1 MLSGEDFT
9 VEPALATIQSIRLEP
24 SIGELS
30 RQLLLD
36 NYAPAAVVINRRHE
50 ILHAL
55 GSVGSYLSQPAG
67 QPTHNLLDLT
77 GADLRVRLRVAV
89 QGVFRTKLPDTLPGA
104 AILRGGMVLPYRIDL
119 YPLPD
124 DEPLQLV
131 CFVTEPLSQPASTPK
146 NGQPVIS
153 AAGILEQELRPVKTD
168 LQDAVKALERCNEAY
183 RAIND
188 AALAAKEE
196 HQTAIEQLLIRKTEI
211 EALSSEMAG
220 LNEQLR
226 ETLKLK
232 QGNNRAANGIDH
244 IAGAILVMDREMTI
258 KFFTPAIQPY
268 LPFAAAD
275 LGRPLSDFHGLAA
288 DGFLHGDCQT
298 VLHEKQPFD
307 REVTLENN
315 KSFLRRILPYCAENG
330 EVDGFVISFTDI
342 TESQAILPVEGSNGT
357 GQTHRVTN
365 GRSKIQPLLL
375 AVSQL
380 QGSLNT
386 NMSGDTGKDLIRLI
400 GQTAGVL
407 SSTLNDLLDAREIEG
422 IGELKSDNPADEKLS
437 ERRND
442 ALRVIENLTPRERE
456 IMKMVVAGAPS
467 KIIATDLRIS
477 QRTVENHRAAIM
489 RKTQSRSL
497 PALARIAFAS
507 GLNDIGESAADTAR

>member
-1 MLSGEDFT
+1 
-9 VEPALATIQSIRLEP
+9 
-24 SIGELS
+24 
-30 RQLLLD
+30 
-36 NYAPAAVVINRRHE
+36 
-50 ILHAL
+50 
-55 GSVGSYLSQPAG
+55 
-67 QPTHNLLDLT
+67 
-77 GADLRVRLRVAV
+77 
-89 QGVFRTKLPDTLPGA
+89 
-104 AILRGGMVLPYRIDL
+104 
-119 YPLPD
+119 
-124 DEPLQLV
+124 
-131 CFVTEPLSQPASTPK
+131 
-146 NGQPVIS
+146 
-153 AAGILEQELRPVKTD
+153 
-168 LQDAVKALERCNEAY
+168 
-183 RAIND
+183 
-188 AALAAKEE
+188 
-196 HQTAIEQLLIRKTEI
+196 
-211 EALSSEMAG
+211 
-220 LNEQLR
+220 
-226 ETLKLK
+226 
-232 QGNNRAANGIDH
+232 
-244 IAGAILVMDREMTI
+244 
-258 KFFTPAIQPY
+258 
-268 LPFAAAD
+268 
-275 LGRPLSDFHGLAA
+275 
-288 DGFLHGDCQT
+288 LHGDCQT

-307 REVTLENN
+307 REVVLENN

-342 TESQAILPVEGSNGT
+342 TESQAMLPVEGNNGA